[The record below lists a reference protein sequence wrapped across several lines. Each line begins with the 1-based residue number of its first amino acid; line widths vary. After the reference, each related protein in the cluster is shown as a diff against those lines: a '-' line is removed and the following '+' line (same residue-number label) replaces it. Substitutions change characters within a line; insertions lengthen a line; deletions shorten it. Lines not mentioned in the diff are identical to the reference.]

1 MRGLLSSSHP
11 QKYNMTSGGV
21 IILHQPIVERGS
33 IINLQPRNKTQKG
46 RRPRAISFFDF
57 YGSLG
62 AFFIW
67 PTLIILLFFIFI
79 PPIPKGNKRDEKFFW
94 HQRVTTKLAD
104 CVSYSFSYFY
114 LFLWQ

>member
-1 MRGLLSSSHP
+1 
-11 QKYNMTSGGV
+11 MTSGGV

-62 AFFIW
+62 AFFYMAHSDY
-67 PTLIILLFFIFI
+67 TLVF
-79 PPIPKGNKRDEKFFW
+79 
-94 HQRVTTKLAD
+94 
-104 CVSYSFSYFY
+104 YFY
-114 LFLWQ
+114 STNSKRK